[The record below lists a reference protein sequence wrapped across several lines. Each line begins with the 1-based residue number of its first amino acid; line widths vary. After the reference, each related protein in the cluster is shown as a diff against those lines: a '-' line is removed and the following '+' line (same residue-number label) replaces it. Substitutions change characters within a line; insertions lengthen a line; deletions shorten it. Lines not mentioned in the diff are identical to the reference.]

1 VKTAGRQENPRIESD
16 CAGIGLEKPMARKL
30 TPITDHPARPRV
42 RPRRALTL
50 ADAVDGAERDV
61 LAVLRRR
68 LVDRLDAA
76 TCRCTRWP
84 SWCGSSATST
94 SGRLTN
100 GRRWAA
106 RTAPTT
112 PVVTSRPAGTSR
124 RCEARGPRRG
134 ASPGS
139 FPPRGGSA
147 AEGWPEGTPRLWRVP
162 APGPPSYLIN
172 TTIVTMAK

>member
-1 VKTAGRQENPRIESD
+1 MKTAGRQENPRIESD

-61 LAVLRRR
+61 LEVLRRR
-68 LVDRLDAA
+68 LADRLDAA

-112 PVVTSRPAGTSR
+112 PVVTSRPASR

-147 AEGWPEGTPRLWRVP
+147 AEGWPRGLRGYGEFPRRGHQV
-162 APGPPSYLIN
+162 I
-172 TTIVTMAK
+172 

>member
-1 VKTAGRQENPRIESD
+1 MKTAGRQENPRIESD

-68 LVDRLDAA
+68 LADRLDAA

-112 PVVTSRPAGTSR
+112 PVVTSRPAGRVEGVRLADPAGAPPRVPFRLGAGPRPRGGR
-124 RCEARGPRRG
+124 RGLRGCGEFPRRG
-134 ASPGS
+134 HQ
-139 FPPRGGSA
+139 
-147 AEGWPEGTPRLWRVP
+147 V
-162 APGPPSYLIN
+162 I
-172 TTIVTMAK
+172 